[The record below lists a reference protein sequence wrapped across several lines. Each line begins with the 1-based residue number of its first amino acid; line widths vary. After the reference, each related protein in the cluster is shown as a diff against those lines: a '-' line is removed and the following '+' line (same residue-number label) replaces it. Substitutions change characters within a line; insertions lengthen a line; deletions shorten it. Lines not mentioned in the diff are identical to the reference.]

1 MASPPPPPSR
11 RVCVTGGGGYIASW
25 LVKLLLARG
34 YAVNAT
40 VRDPGDPKNAHLGQL
55 DGAAGNLRLFK
66 ADLLHPDALT
76 AAVAGCEGVFHVAS
90 PVPSVKV
97 VDPESEVLVPAVK
110 GTLNILQACSANNV
124 QKVVVV
130 SSTSAV
136 HFNPSWPQGKPKD
149 ETCWSDRNL
158 CLKNEDWYMAAKTLA
173 EETALDYA
181 EKNGLTVITVCPCIV
196 LGPLLQPVVNTSSE
210 FLIYVI
216 KGGPTVMNNMLWHI
230 VDVRDV
236 ADALLL
242 VYEKVETSG
251 RYLCAPDRIST
262 KDLLHNL
269 KKTRPDYNY
278 VNCDNG
284 TNLNTSIVTPITSEK
299 LKNLGWKPRNIE
311 ETLFD
316 SIEYYEKAGL
326 LQDVEGCPCKLPHP
340 FHMATD
346 K

>member
-1 MASPPPPPSR
+1 MASPPASR

-40 VRDPGDPKNAHLGQL
+40 VRDPGDPKNAHLGRL
-55 DGAAGNLRLFK
+55 DGAAENLRLFK
-66 ADLLHPDALT
+66 ADMLDPDSLA
-76 AAVAGCEGVFHVAS
+76 AAVAGCEGIFHVAS

-97 VDPESEVLVPAVK
+97 TDPESELLAPAIQ
-110 GTLNILQACSANNV
+110 GTLNILQACSSNNV

-149 ETCWSDRNL
+149 ETCWSDKNL
-158 CLKNEDWYMAAKTLA
+158 CLKNKDWYMAAKTLA
-173 EETALDYA
+173 EETALEYA
-181 EKNGLTVITVCPCIV
+181 EKNGLTVVTVCPCIV

-210 FLIYVI
+210 FLIYII
-216 KGGPTVMNNMLWHI
+216 KGGPTVINNMLWHI

-242 VYEKVETSG
+242 VYEKAETSG

-278 VNCDNG
+278 VNCDNDSD
-284 TNLNTSIVTPITSEK
+284 LKSIVTPITSEK

-311 ETLFD
+311 ETLSD
-316 SIEYYEKAGL
+316 SIEYYEKVGL
-326 LQDVEGCPCKLPHP
+326 LEDVEGCPCQLPHL